1 MTGES
6 HAMATM
12 TETSTHTVGRL
23 KALTPEAEYAI
34 EGQLLTLDIY
44 PFRVGRESR
53 RREVTRAL
61 LGAGERRQN
70 SANRNNDLYIAEQT
84 REVFVSREHF
94 EIQRDGDSYFLV
106 DRNSALGT
114 WVEGNLVGGSRKGG
128 RVPLHSGDVI
138 IVASH
143 QSGLVFKFLVEEEA

>member
-1 MTGES
+1 MAHES
-6 HAMATM
+6 QATATM
-12 TETSTHTVGRL
+12 TADSSQTVARL

-70 SANRNNDLYIAEQT
+70 SASRNNDLYIAEQT

-94 EIQRDGDSYFLV
+94 EIQRDGDHYLLV

-114 WVEGNLVGGSRKGG
+114 WVEGRLVGGSRKGG
-128 RVPLHSGDVI
+128 QVPLHSGDVI

-143 QSGLVFKFLVEEEA
+143 QSGLVFKFLVEEDS